1 MVKTLHD
8 GSSISG
14 LHVEWKCKVSGFV
27 QFTNFFDLFRAQIVF
42 DITLESALDL
52 VSKVLGYKNETALQ
66 NGLHQ

>member
-8 GSSISG
+8 DSKNSG
-14 LHVEWKCKVSGFV
+14 LHIEWKFPVCTVH
-27 QFTNFFDLFRAQIVF
+27 QLFFFYVFRAQIAF

-52 VSKVLGYKNETALQ
+52 VSQVLGYKNETALQ